1 MSKQFLVVSILFVL
15 VFINAI
21 VVIYVKQQSRD
32 LYSDIRVLQKK
43 EDALT
48 INWSRLQLQS
58 STLTNAAYVEKF
70 ARQNLGMQTVSSPK
84 YVLLK

>member
-70 ARQNLGMQTVSSPK
+70 ARKNLGMQTVRSPK